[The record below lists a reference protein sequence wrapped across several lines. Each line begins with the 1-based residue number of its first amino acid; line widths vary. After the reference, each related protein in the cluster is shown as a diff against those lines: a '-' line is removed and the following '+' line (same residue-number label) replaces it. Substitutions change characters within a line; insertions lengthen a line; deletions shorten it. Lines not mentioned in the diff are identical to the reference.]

1 MRTLRA
7 RLLTAMVLLIVV
19 TIGVAGLVT
28 RGLTHRELRR
38 LEVERSVF
46 NAPRP
51 SLPLQAWYA
60 RHGNWT
66 GVEQVLNN
74 SARLSDADVLLV
86 TPNNQIVAVSEGL
99 RSARITMGHDG
110 SVTIEKHIGG
120 ETAKILARQP
130 GIVAR
135 DGQGNTVGRIISFP
149 RNDLPELST
158 SPTLDRSLLWTF
170 IAAAS
175 IAIAITLF
183 VAQRLTGPVETLT
196 DAARR
201 MAAGD
206 RRVRVAAGSAD
217 EIGQLAVAFNQ
228 MADAVEQYE
237 AARRRLMSD
246 VAHELRT
253 PLTNIRCQLE
263 ALQDGL
269 ERTTP
274 AIIDS
279 MHHDTMQ
286 LSTLIADL
294 EELSV
299 AEAGQLRLEK
309 QPVDLCQLV
318 RRVAATFGA
327 QVAAADVTVTIRCDD
342 GVVCDA
348 DERRISQVI
357 SNLLENAVRHTQ
369 PRGQIDV
376 DVRRDTSQTL
386 ISVSDNG
393 NGIAADVLPHIF
405 DRFYRAD
412 PSRSRSTGGAGL
424 GLAIVRQLV
433 AAHDGSIRA
442 ESEPGRGSRFI
453 VTLPV

>member
-51 SLPLQAWYA
+51 SLPLRAWYA

-99 RSARITMGHDG
+99 RGARITMGHDG

-175 IAIAITLF
+175 IAIAITGG
-183 VAQRLTGPVETLT
+183 RS
-196 DAARR
+196 
-201 MAAGD
+201 
-206 RRVRVAAGSAD
+206 SA
-217 EIGQLAVAFNQ
+217 
-228 MADAVEQYE
+228 
-237 AARRRLMSD
+237 
-246 VAHELRT
+246 
-253 PLTNIRCQLE
+253 
-263 ALQDGL
+263 
-269 ERTTP
+269 
-274 AIIDS
+274 
-279 MHHDTMQ
+279 
-286 LSTLIADL
+286 
-294 EELSV
+294 
-299 AEAGQLRLEK
+299 
-309 QPVDLCQLV
+309 
-318 RRVAATFGA
+318 
-327 QVAAADVTVTIRCDD
+327 
-342 GVVCDA
+342 
-348 DERRISQVI
+348 
-357 SNLLENAVRHTQ
+357 
-369 PRGQIDV
+369 
-376 DVRRDTSQTL
+376 
-386 ISVSDNG
+386 
-393 NGIAADVLPHIF
+393 
-405 DRFYRAD
+405 
-412 PSRSRSTGGAGL
+412 
-424 GLAIVRQLV
+424 RQLPQPI
-433 AAHDGSIRA
+433 S
-442 ESEPGRGSRFI
+442 
-453 VTLPV
+453 LM